1 LGRRK
6 YREILGPVMGEGWR
20 APGHRA
26 RPGMRIE
33 RAVRLQTRRQRQRA
47 AQNRERPRVS
57 GEVIAAKDVAEPQP
71 SIHPPGPVG
80 LAVGLRGGEQ
90 DVALAATC
98 EQAAGQ
104 RLTESTALEA

>member
-1 LGRRK
+1 
-6 YREILGPVMGEGWR
+6 MGESWR

-33 RAVRLQTRRQRQRA
+33 RAVRLLTRRCWRLRRQRQRA
-47 AQNRERPRVS
+47 AQNRERPRVP
-57 GEVIAAKDVAEPQP
+57 GEVIAAQDVAEPQP
-71 SIHPPGPVG
+71 SVQPPGPVG

-90 DVALAATC
+90 DVALAPTC

-104 RLTESTALEA
+104 RLTESATLDAGCNV